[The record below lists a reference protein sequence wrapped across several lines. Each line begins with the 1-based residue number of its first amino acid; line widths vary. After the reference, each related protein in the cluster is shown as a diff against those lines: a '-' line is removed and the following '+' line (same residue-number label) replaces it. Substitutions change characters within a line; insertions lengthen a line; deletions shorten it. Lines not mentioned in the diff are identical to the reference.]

1 MFIQTSAFFH
11 LLEVPRWFVGGIKAS
26 CMNDA
31 SQSGIL
37 VCFVAF
43 FLLCDFVL
51 VRPFDSTWIQEDSKA
66 KS

>member
-1 MFIQTSAFFH
+1 M
-11 LLEVPRWFVGGIKAS
+11 GGIKAS
-26 CMNDA
+26 CVKDA
-31 SQSGIL
+31 SQGGIL

-51 VRPFDSTWIQEDSKA
+51 VIPVDSTWIQEDSKA

>member
-1 MFIQTSAFFH
+1 M
-11 LLEVPRWFVGGIKAS
+11 GGIKAS
-26 CMNDA
+26 CVKDA
-31 SQSGIL
+31 SQGGIL

-51 VRPFDSTWIQEDSKA
+51 VIPFDSTWIQEDSKA